1 MAKVNSTVLSY
12 DTWAVRVN
20 VGDIIV
26 LFNDKYSGIKGSSFV
41 KAFFL
46 FLYFVVARSDSCTLF
61 FSLSKTPFA
70 QSASAAFMTVLF
82 VTVIPERAT
91 QLLRQFIKS

>member
-1 MAKVNSTVLSY
+1 MAKVNSTDLSY

-41 KAFFL
+41 KAFFSFFFFL
-46 FLYFVVARSDSCTLF
+46 LAAIAVLYFYF
-61 FSLSKTPFA
+61 FLKPNLHSRP
-70 QSASAAFMTVLF
+70 
-82 VTVIPERAT
+82 
-91 QLLRQFIKS
+91 LLRS